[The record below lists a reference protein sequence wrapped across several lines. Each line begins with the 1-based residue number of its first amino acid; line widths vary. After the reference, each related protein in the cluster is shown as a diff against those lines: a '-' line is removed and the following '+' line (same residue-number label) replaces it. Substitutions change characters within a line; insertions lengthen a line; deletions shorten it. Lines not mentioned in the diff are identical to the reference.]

1 MAVLKPK
8 RIMKM
13 KEIPMREYE
22 FELLFKVNS
31 SEEMNDLIDR
41 LYEAGC
47 DDALIGSGKSGVIG
61 LSFTREAASAAEAFE
76 SAIKDVKKAIPT
88 ASLMEAKPDFAGVT
102 DIAETIGCSRQNVL
116 KIFASTEAPMP
127 IHSGN
132 TSLWHLSEA
141 LKWLNDGKRA
151 ERYNIPEWKIDVATI
166 AKEINFAVEAMRMP
180 AQTSI
185 RQLLA

>member
-1 MAVLKPK
+1 
-8 RIMKM
+8 MKI

-31 SEEMNDLIDR
+31 NEEMNDLIDR

-88 ASLMEAKPDFAGVT
+88 ASLMEAKPDFVGVS

-141 LKWLNDGKRA
+141 LKWLNEGKRA

-166 AKEINFAVEAMRMP
+166 AKEINFAVEAMHMP
-180 AQTSI
+180 THTSI
-185 RQLLA
+185 RKLLA

>member
-1 MAVLKPK
+1 
-8 RIMKM
+8 
-13 KEIPMREYE
+13 MREYE

-31 SEEMNDLIDR
+31 SEEMNVLIDR

-61 LSFTREAASAAEAFE
+61 LSFTRESASAAEAFE

-166 AKEINFAVEAMRMP
+166 AKEINFAVEAMRIP

-185 RQLLA
+185 IQLLA